1 MAAPLWQIA
10 HPPEGLA
17 DAYAEEPEVPVDW
30 NLDFASALT
39 ATCVGLLC
47 ESPERS
53 HT

>member
-1 MAAPLWQIA
+1 LWQIA

-39 ATCVGLLC
+39 RLLTATCVGLLC
-47 ESPERS
+47 ESRERS

>member
-1 MAAPLWQIA
+1 LWQIA

-30 NLDFASALT
+30 NLDFASELTRLLT